1 MSPSNPLN
9 VQQKDSV
16 STTAVKKRHTIKVQL
31 IACLA
36 MLELLSVICRKGSV
50 HDYRILKESR
60 LAISPETKKLADS
73 GYQGIAKL
81 YANSSTPIK
90 KCRSVPLTQEA
101 KQFNRRLATQR
112 VGIEHI
118 VRWCK
123 IFRITKDIYRGKH
136 RNYGKT
142 WNVIAA
148 IVNLRHSSTSC
159 QTQCSYSNLQDYC
172 NYIIPFWKDV

>member
-1 MSPSNPLN
+1 
-9 VQQKDSV
+9 
-16 STTAVKKRHTIKVQL
+16 
-31 IACLA
+31 
-36 MLELLSVICRKGSV
+36 MLEIVSVICRKGSV

-60 LAISPETKKLADS
+60 LAISPETEKLADR
-73 GYQGIAKL
+73 GYQGIAKR

-90 KCRSVPLTQEA
+90 ECRSKPLTREA

-142 WNVIAA
+142 WNVIAR
-148 IVNLRHSSTSC
+148 LLT
-159 QTQCSYSNLQDYC
+159 
-172 NYIIPFWKDV
+172 

>member
-1 MSPSNPLN
+1 
-9 VQQKDSV
+9 
-16 STTAVKKRHTIKVQL
+16 
-31 IACLA
+31 
-36 MLELLSVICRKGSV
+36 MLEIVSVICRKGSV
-50 HDYRILKESR
+50 HDYTILKESR
-60 LAISPETKKLADS
+60 PAIFPETEKLADS

-90 KCRSVPLTQEA
+90 KCRSKPLTQEA
-101 KQFNRRLATQR
+101 KQFNRGLATQR

-118 VRWCK
+118 VRRCK

-148 IVNLRHSSTSC
+148 IVNLRHSATSC
-159 QTQCSYSNLQDYC
+159 QT
-172 NYIIPFWKDV
+172 V

>member
-1 MSPSNPLN
+1 
-9 VQQKDSV
+9 
-16 STTAVKKRHTIKVQL
+16 
-31 IACLA
+31 
-36 MLELLSVICRKGSV
+36 MLEIVSVICRKGSV
-50 HDYRILKESR
+50 HDYTILKESR
-60 LAISPETKKLADS
+60 PAISPETEKLADS

-90 KCRSVPLTQEA
+90 EYRSKPLTREA
-101 KQFNRRLATQR
+101 KQFNRQLATR
-112 VGIEHI
+112 RIGIEHI

-148 IVNLRHSSTSC
+148 IVNLRHSSTRC
-159 QTQCSYSNLQDYC
+159 QT
-172 NYIIPFWKDV
+172 V